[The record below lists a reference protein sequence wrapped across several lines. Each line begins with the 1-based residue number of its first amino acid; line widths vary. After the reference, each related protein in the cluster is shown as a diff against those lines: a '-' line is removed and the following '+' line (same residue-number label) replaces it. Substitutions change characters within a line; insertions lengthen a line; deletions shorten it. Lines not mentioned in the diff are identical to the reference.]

1 MISVISRN
9 ERRQR
14 RHQRIRKKIFG
25 TPQRPRLCVYKSL
38 KHLHAQVI
46 DDTVGQTLVAA
57 STIEKDLNLKGG
69 TVKSA
74 EILGK
79 ILAERAL
86 AKGITT
92 VVFDRAGYPY
102 HGVIKAFAEASR
114 KAGLKF

>member
-1 MISVISRN
+1 MIGVVSRN
-9 ERRQR
+9 ERRKR
-14 RHQRIRKKIFG
+14 RHQRIRKKTFG

-57 STIEKDLNLKGG
+57 STVERDLNLKGG

-74 EILGK
+74 EALGK

-102 HGVIKAFAEASR
+102 HGVIRAFAEASR

>member
-1 MISVISRN
+1 MIGVVSRN

-74 EILGK
+74 EVLGK

-86 AKGITT
+86 AKGITA

>member
-14 RHQRIRKKIFG
+14 RHQQIRKKIFG

>member
-74 EILGK
+74 EVLGK

>member
-25 TPQRPRLCVYKSL
+25 TPQRPRLCIYKSL

-74 EILGK
+74 EVLGK

>member
-1 MISVISRN
+1 MIKVESRN

-14 RHQRIRKKIFG
+14 RHQRIRKKVFG

-38 KHLHAQVI
+38 KHLHAQII
-46 DDTVGQTLVAA
+46 DDTIGHTLVAA
-57 STIEKDLNLKGG
+57 STVEKELNLKGG
-69 TVKSA
+69 TVRSA
-74 EILGK
+74 EVLGRV
-79 ILAERAL
+79 LAERAL

-114 KAGLKF
+114 KAGLQF

>member
-1 MISVISRN
+1 MIGVVSRN

-38 KHLHAQVI
+38 RHLHAQVI

-74 EILGK
+74 EVLGK

-102 HGVIKAFAEASR
+102 QGVIKAFAEAGR

>member
-74 EILGK
+74 EFLGK